1 MGGATR
7 LCGARHHPIYL
18 CVAVPRYQ
26 GNVWDLESA
35 KSSPAGK
42 LHGKAKLAERGDRK
56 LCVFGLAFSQS
67 GVLATTNSNA
77 SDAPTLTVV
86 RPVA

>member
-1 MGGATR
+1 MR
-7 LCGARHHPIYL
+7 CCR
-18 CVAVPRYQ
+18 VVQ
-26 GNVWDLESA
+26 GNVWDLEST

-42 LHGKAKLAERGDRK
+42 LIGKAKLAEHGDRK
-56 LCVFGLAFSQS
+56 LSVFCAAFSQS

-77 SDAPTLTVV
+77 SDMPTLSVV